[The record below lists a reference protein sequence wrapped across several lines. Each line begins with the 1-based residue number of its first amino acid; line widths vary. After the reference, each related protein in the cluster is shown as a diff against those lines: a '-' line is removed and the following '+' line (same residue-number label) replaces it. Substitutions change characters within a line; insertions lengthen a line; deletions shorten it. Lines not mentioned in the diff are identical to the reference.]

1 MKMEII
7 KKLIDL
13 GNKSKNN
20 DNYIVANI
28 CFAMIADIVI
38 KAKNPYSSFLA
49 VEYED
54 AGDSGSSY
62 YDLLNF
68 TVDNNS
74 LCIPLPLLKSD
85 TVYKLIP
92 LISSMTKREHN
103 RKINNNCLTAYKL
116 CEQFLQI
123 IKPIIH
129 FNSLQDALPYINRL
143 VKKHLSDNIEY
154 DSILNQI
161 VKDRFEV
168 TCDLNIVGIGNIGK
182 SVYKF
187 PNIEKARIFYTFRCI
202 EYIDIFDHKIKE
214 SIREPVEYSGFLPDR
229 CYYDGMLH
237 LDTTVQAGMKKFR
250 SLLQSPFRKG
260 DLNLKN
266 SLKLLKGLKDFLGMP
281 ISEAVTSI

>member
-38 KAKNPYSSFLA
+38 KAKNPSFLA

-74 LCIPLPLLKSD
+74 LCIPLPLLKSN

-92 LISSMTKREHN
+92 LISSMTRREHN

-129 FNSLQDALPYINRL
+129 FNSLEDALPYIKIL
-143 VKKHLSDNIEY
+143 LKKYLSENIEY

-161 VKDRFEV
+161 VKDRIEV
-168 TCDLNIVGIGNIGK
+168 SCDLNIVGIGNIGK

-187 PNIEKARIFYTFRCI
+187 PNIEKARIFYTFRSI
-202 EYIDIFDHKIKE
+202 EYIDIFDHKVKE

-237 LDTTVQAGMKKFR
+237 LDTTVQAGIKKFR
-250 SLLQSPFRKG
+250 SLLKSPFRKG

-266 SLKLLKGLKDFLGMP
+266 SLKLLKELKDFLGMP